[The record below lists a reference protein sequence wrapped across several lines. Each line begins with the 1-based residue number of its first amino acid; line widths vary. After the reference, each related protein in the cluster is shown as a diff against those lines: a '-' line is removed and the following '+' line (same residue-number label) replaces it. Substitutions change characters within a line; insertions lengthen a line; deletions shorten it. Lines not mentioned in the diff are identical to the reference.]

1 MLLFRLTTML
11 KSLDF
16 NQHSLLPHVLEKQN
30 HEMPLNA
37 EKTLFILSSSRSTEQ
52 KFKKKNGDNDDNDE
66 KSYKQQNRVKVEA
79 ETFGDIS
86 LNSLN

>member
-37 EKTLFILSSSRSTEQ
+37 EKTLFILSSFRSTEQ
-52 KFKKKNGDNDDNDE
+52 KFNKNGDYDDNDE
-66 KSYKQQNRVKVEA
+66 KSYKQQNLVKVEA

-86 LNSLN
+86 LNSL

>member
-1 MLLFRLTTML
+1 
-11 KSLDF
+11 
-16 NQHSLLPHVLEKQN
+16 
-30 HEMPLNA
+30 MPLNA

-86 LNSLN
+86 LDSLMK